1 MTTTLKST
9 SDYGNDHGNP
19 IKAMSVDS
27 GICHGLINIIYPLAR
42 RVVIP
47 FHFGQLTVTGQEN
60 VPKTGPIILAP
71 THRSRWD
78 ALMVPYAVGKPVTG
92 RDLRYMVS
100 ANEIY
105 GLQGWLIR
113 RLGGFPVNTGRGGIS
128 SIRHTVELLSNGEAL
143 VMFPEGNIFRNGEV
157 NPLKPGMA
165 RIALQVESSHPGI
178 GLNIVPISLNYSQPI
193 PKWGCDVTVTVGSPI
208 SVADYSTQSVKK
220 GAAQLTHDLH
230 TAMTNLDKSYPQD
243 CSKKKLL

>member
-1 MTTTLKST
+1 
-9 SDYGNDHGNP
+9 
-19 IKAMSVDS
+19 MSVDS
-27 GICHGLINIIYPLAR
+27 GICHWLTNIIYPLTR

-47 FHFGQLTVTGQEN
+47 FHFGQLTVTGEEN

-78 ALMVPYAVGKPVTG
+78 ALIVPYAVGKPVTG

-100 ANEIY
+100 ADEMNGI
-105 GLQGWLIR
+105 QGWLIR
-113 RLGGFPVNTGRGGIS
+113 RVGGFPVDTGRGGVS
-128 SIRHTVELLSNGEAL
+128 SIRQTVEVLSNGEAL

-157 NPLKPGMA
+157 NRLKPGMA

-193 PKWGCDVTVTVGSPI
+193 PKWGCDVTVTVGAPI
-208 SVADYSTQSVKK
+208 SVEDYSTKSVKT

-230 TAMTNLDKSYPQD
+230 QAMSNLDRSSVQE

>member
-1 MTTTLKST
+1 MTTTLKRS
-9 SDYGNDHGNP
+9 SDYAKDHGNAM
-19 IKAMSVDS
+19 KVMSVDS
-27 GICHGLINIIYPLAR
+27 GICHWLTNIIYPLGR

-60 VPKTGPIILAP
+60 VPKTGPVILAP

-78 ALMVPYAVGKPVTG
+78 ALIVPFAVGKPVTG

-100 ANEIY
+100 ADEMNGI
-105 GLQGWLIR
+105 QGWLIR
-113 RLGGFPVNTGRGGIS
+113 RVGGFPVNTGRGGIS
-128 SIRHTVELLSNGEAL
+128 SIRQTVELLSNGEAL

-157 NPLKPGMA
+157 NRLKPGMA

-178 GLNIVPISLNYSQPI
+178 DLKIVPISLNYSQPI

-220 GAAQLTHDLH
+220 EAAQLTHDLH
-230 TAMTNLDKSYPQD
+230 TSMSNLDKSSTQN

>member
-1 MTTTLKST
+1 M
-9 SDYGNDHGNP
+9 P
-19 IKAMSVDS
+19 VDS
-27 GICHGLINIIYPLAR
+27 GICHWLTNIIYPLAR

-47 FHFGQLTVTGQEN
+47 FHFGKLTVTGEEN

-78 ALMVPYAVGKPVTG
+78 ALIVPYAVGKPVTG

-100 ANEIY
+100 ADEMNGI
-105 GLQGWLIR
+105 QGWLIR
-113 RLGGFPVNTGRGGIS
+113 RVGGFPVDTGRGGVS
-128 SIRHTVELLSNGEAL
+128 SIRQTVELLSNGEAL
-143 VMFPEGNIFRNGEV
+143 VMFPEGNIFRNGKV
-157 NPLKPGMA
+157 NRLKPGMA

-193 PKWGCDVTVTVGSPI
+193 PKWGCDVTITVGSPI
-208 SVADYSTQSVKK
+208 SVGDYSTKSVKK
-220 GAAQLTHDLH
+220 GAAELTHDLH
-230 TAMTNLDKSYPQD
+230 TSMSNLDKSYAEQ